1 MLPDSWRKPPS
12 TELLAV
18 ASLLLLLAAPA
29 VGQSGR
35 RAKPP
40 GAASPPTVNDSAE
53 TSTQPETRQIARP
66 ITLIAAKQ
74 PTSKRLLS
82 EDSIFSSFVHR
93 LSEVANV
100 TTTSAGDLK
109 REAAVARAK
118 KEADAFVVLLEFDI
132 DSFQN
137 GTIILN
143 SPDLNVKVLALNPH
157 TGQEKFKG
165 KVYYKAVGGG
175 VMKRDNWPNGTPIK
189 ITTEAVGIE
198 AAEQILDWLV
208 LESRKEKN

>member
-1 MLPDSWRKPPS
+1 MLPDSRRKPRS
-12 TELLAV
+12 TGLLAV
-18 ASLLLLLAAPA
+18 SSLLLLLAVSAF
-29 VGQSGR
+29 GQSGR

-40 GAASPPTVNDSAE
+40 NSASPATVNDSAE
-53 TSTQPETRQIARP
+53 TANKPETRQIARP

-74 PTSKRLLS
+74 PTSKRLMS
-82 EDSIFSSFVHR
+82 EDSIFTSFVHR
-93 LSEVANV
+93 LSEIANV
-100 TTTSAGDLK
+100 TTTSVGDLK

-118 KEADAFVVLLEFDI
+118 KEGDAFVVLLEFDI

-143 SPDLNVKVLALNPH
+143 SPDLNVKVLALGPH

-189 ITTEAVGIE
+189 ITPEAVGVE